1 MEALGLNI
9 TDWAILVV
17 LVASGLM
24 SLARGFTREFLSL
37 FLWVFSFIAA
47 LSFEHL
53 ATPQV
58 AAIIGNEDISKIIS
72 YILIFIVCL
81 VAGGFFIK
89 FISKLV
95 KWSGSSGF
103 DRFLGVLFG
112 FSRGLILVFIVFLLL
127 PNSVKQ
133 NDLFVNS
140 KISPFIEE
148 YAPRVEAYFRDLVA
162 DKDLVEEATNIIEP
176 IIEEV
181 QNISP
186 EPEEDKV

>member
-47 LSFEHL
+47 LSLEHL

-58 AAIIGNEDISKIIS
+58 AAVIGNEEISKIIS
-72 YILIFIVCL
+72 YILIFIVCPI
-81 VAGGFFIK
+81 AGGFFIK

-95 KWSGSSGF
+95 KWSGASGF

-112 FSRGLILVFIVFLLL
+112 FTRGLVLVFIVFLLL
-127 PNSVKQ
+127 PSSVKQ
-133 NDLFVNS
+133 SDLFVNS

-148 YAPRVEAYFRDLVA
+148 YAPRVEAYFRNLLA
-162 DKDLVEEATNIIEP
+162 NKDLVEEATNIIEP
-176 IIEEV
+176 IIEEA
-181 QNISP
+181 QNNLP
-186 EPEEDKV
+186 ESEEGNT

>member
-47 LSFEHL
+47 LSLEHL

-58 AAIIGNEDISKIIS
+58 SAVIGNEEISKIIS

-81 VAGGFFIK
+81 IAGGFFIK
-89 FISKLV
+89 FISSLV
-95 KWSGSSGF
+95 KWSGASGF

-112 FSRGLILVFIVFLLL
+112 FTRGLVLVFLLL
-127 PNSVKQ
+127 PSSVKQ
-133 NDLFVNS
+133 SDLFVNS

-148 YAPRVEAYFRDLVA
+148 YAPRVEAYFRNLLA
-162 DKDLVEEATNIIEP
+162 NKDLVEEATNIIEP
-176 IIEEV
+176 IIEEA
-181 QNISP
+181 QNNLP
-186 EPEEDKV
+186 ESEEGNT

>member
-72 YILIFIVCL
+72 YILIFIICL
-81 VAGGFFIK
+81 VAGSFFIK

-95 KWSGSSGF
+95 KWSGASGF

>member
-47 LSFEHL
+47 LSLEHL

-58 AAIIGNEDISKIIS
+58 ATIIGNEDISKIIS

-95 KWSGSSGF
+95 KWSGASGF

-112 FSRGLILVFIVFLLL
+112 FTRGLILVFIVFLLL

-186 EPEEDKV
+186 ELEEDKV

>member
-72 YILIFIVCL
+72 YILIFIICL

-95 KWSGSSGF
+95 KWSGASGF

>member
-81 VAGGFFIK
+81 VAGSFFIK

-95 KWSGSSGF
+95 KWSGASGF

>member
-72 YILIFIVCL
+72 YILIFIICL

-95 KWSGSSGF
+95 KWSGASGF

-186 EPEEDKV
+186 EPEEDKI

>member
-95 KWSGSSGF
+95 KWSGASGF

-162 DKDLVEEATNIIEP
+162 DKDLVEEATYIIEP

>member
-1 MEALGLNI
+1 
-9 TDWAILVV
+9 
-17 LVASGLM
+17 
-24 SLARGFTREFLSL
+24 
-37 FLWVFSFIAA
+37 
-47 LSFEHL
+47 
-53 ATPQV
+53 
-58 AAIIGNEDISKIIS
+58 
-72 YILIFIVCL
+72 IVCL

-95 KWSGSSGF
+95 KWSGASGF

-112 FSRGLILVFIVFLLL
+112 FTRGLILVFIVFLLL

-133 NDLFVNS
+133 NELFVNS

-162 DKDLVEEATNIIEP
+162 DKDLVEEATKIIEP